1 MWTTPHDWADGEKVT
16 ASLHNLIRDN
26 LRFLYKPPHCRVGGL
41 GSSRMM
47 TDTNGNPT
55 WTMLDFP
62 NTIADNDGMRT
73 LSGIGQN
80 EPATGLIETQTAGH
94 YLASAVVAF
103 MTGGNQTIAAA
114 IRASYTA
121 AYGYVGMASG
131 GAATGSRLETIPVV
145 GSYPCSAGYQWF
157 VDFYAPVS
165 LSEMILVRNG
175 RIPYFYLTW
184 IGGP

>member
-1 MWTTPHDWADGEKVT
+1 MWTSPHDWTNETVT
-16 ASLHNLIRDN
+16 ATLMNLIRDN
-26 LRFLYKPPHCRVGGL
+26 LRVLYEPPHCRVGGL
-41 GSSRMM
+41 GSSKMM

-62 NTIADNDGMRT
+62 NTVADNDQMRT
-73 LSGIGQN
+73 LSGTGQN

-94 YLASAVVAF
+94 YLASATVAF
-103 MTGGNQTIAAA
+103 ATGGSQTLAVA

-131 GAATGSRLETIPVV
+131 GPATGSRLEAIPVM

-157 VDFYAPVS
+157 IDFYAPES
-165 LSEMILVRNG
+165 LSEMVLVRNG